1 MVGFPYNVLT
11 AVALM
16 LCQCPR
22 GEAASGAGRPSL
34 SGGQRVAENERN
46 ATLNPPP
53 PSLPEHDDLVY
64 NSVERLIGVAV
75 MLTFVMIINLFSMRG
90 GCGIT
95 LEFAYDAVDLIYL

>member
-1 MVGFPYNVLT
+1 
-11 AVALM
+11 M
-16 LCQCPR
+16 LDVPLCLAGSASPR
-22 GEAASGAGRPSL
+22 M
-34 SGGQRVAENERN
+34 N
-46 ATLNPPP
+46 ATLLLTPPP

>member
-46 ATLNPPP
+46 ASLNPPP
-53 PSLPEHDDLVY
+53 PPSL
-64 NSVERLIGVAV
+64 S
-75 MLTFVMIINLFSMRG
+75 TT
-90 GCGIT
+90 T
-95 LEFAYDAVDLIYL
+95 LCTIVSKD